1 MKSTLIKC
9 RINTLIL
16 VRKEKEMKKTFEF
29 DFYGKK
35 LVVETGEIAKQ
46 ADGAVLVRY
55 EDTVVLSTVC
65 CSDEPK
71 EGDFFPLT
79 VGYEEKQYAIGRIPG
94 GFLRRE
100 GRPGEHATLTARLI
114 DRPIRPMFSD
124 GFRNEVQIVN
134 TVMSVDLDATPEMA
148 AMFGSSLS
156 LCISD
161 IPFDGPIAG
170 VYVGR
175 VNGEF
180 VINPSVAQRE
190 VSDLNLAVAG
200 TKDAINMVEAGA
212 NELSEDVM
220 LDAIMFGHEAIKK
233 LCEFQETIKNEIG
246 KAKRVVSLYAPDP
259 VIKEDIYSRIG
270 ERMVKAISIFDKLE
284 RQAAIDALRKEITD
298 DYETREYAN
307 EKELRLTMLMVNDI
321 LENMVANEVRRLIT
335 EEKIRPDGRKV
346 DEIRPLDA
354 QVDLLPR
361 VHGSAMF
368 TRGQTQVISTCTLG
382 IKGDEQIIE
391 ALSPEDTKRWMHHY
405 NFPPFS
411 VGEIGR
417 MGTPGRREIGHG
429 ALGERALSY
438 VLPSE
443 EEFPYTI
450 RCVAEVCES
459 NGSSSQASIC
469 ASCMALMAAG
479 VPIKRMVSGIAMGLI
494 TSGPLDGNHPY
505 TILTDIQGLEDHFG
519 DMDFKVAGTEVGV
532 TALQM
537 DIKIKGVTRE
547 ILHDALMQ
555 AHEARA
561 QIREVMSKAISEPRA
576 ELSKYAPKYATF
588 MINKDKI
595 KDVIGTGGKVINDI
609 IERCNQVKIEIEDDG
624 RVTIYHTDK
633 ESIEKARKIIETIV
647 TDIEVGTV
655 FEGTVTHIEPK
666 KVFVQLM
673 EGKEGVCPVS
683 KLAKG
688 FVEDPNDV
696 VSVGDTLKVI
706 VTEIDKFGKTIV
718 SHADVEGGK
727 EPRNQGSR
735 GPRNND
741 RRNGPKFDRERGP
754 KNSFKSSLEDE
765 GFKEFKKEENK
776 AESEVKEEKVE
787 EKKKF
792 GFFHKK

>member
-1 MKSTLIKC
+1 
-9 RINTLIL
+9 
-16 VRKEKEMKKTFEF
+16 MKKVFELEF
-29 DFYGKK
+29 FGKK
-35 LVVETGEIAKQ
+35 LIVETGEIAKQ
-46 ADGAVLVRY
+46 ADGAVFTRFD
-55 EDTVVLSTVC
+55 DTVVLSTVC

-134 TVMSVDLDATPEMA
+134 EVMSVDLDATPEMT
-148 AMFGSSLS
+148 AMFGSSLA

-175 VNGEF
+175 VNGELI
-180 VINPSVAQRE
+180 INPTVEQRKN
-190 VSDLNLAVAG
+190 SDLNLVVAG

-212 NELSEDVM
+212 NELSEDEM

-233 LCEFQETIKNEIG
+233 LCDFEIQIANEIG
-246 KAKRVVSLYAPDP
+246 KKKREVSLYEPNP
-259 VIKEDIYSRIG
+259 VIKEDIYNRIG
-270 ERMVKAISIFDKLE
+270 EKMVSAISIFDKLE
-284 RQAAIDALRKEITD
+284 RQNAIDSLKKEILD
-298 DYETREYAN
+298 DYDSRTYTN
-307 EKELRLTMLMVNDI
+307 DKEHRLTMLMVNDI
-321 LENMVANEVRRLIT
+321 LEGMVANEVRRLIT

-382 IKGDEQIIE
+382 IKNDEQILE
-391 ALSPEDTKRWMHHY
+391 SLSPEETKRWMHHY

-411 VGEIGR
+411 VGEIGK

-438 VLPSE
+438 VLPSYE
-443 EEFPYTI
+443 DFPYTI

-494 TSGPLDGNHPY
+494 TSGPLDGKHPY

-519 DMDFKVAGTEVGV
+519 DMDFKVAGTEKGV

-555 AHEARA
+555 AHGARA
-561 QIREVMSKAISEPRA
+561 QIREVMAKAISEPRK
-576 ELSKYAPKYATF
+576 ELSKYAPKFETF
-588 MINKDKI
+588 YIDKDKI
-595 KDVIGTGGKVINDI
+595 KDVIGSGGKVINDI
-609 IERCNQVKIEIEDDG
+609 IERCNDVKIDIEDDG
-624 RVTIYHTDK
+624 KVTIYHTDAEAIAK
-633 ESIEKARKIIETIV
+633 AKSIILGIV
-647 TDIEVGTV
+647 REIEVGEE
-655 FEGTVTHIEPK
+655 FEGKVTRVEEYGA
-666 KVFVQLM
+666 FVSL
-673 EGKEGVCPVS
+673 EGDKEGLCHVS
-683 KLAKG
+683 TMKWGYLKDARD
-688 FVEDPNDV
+688 FVK
-696 VSVGDTLKVI
+696 VGDTLKVK
-706 VTEIDKFGKTIV
+706 VVGVDDHGKIKL
-718 SHADVEGGK
+718 SHK
-727 EPRNQGSR
+727 EYEQKPENYEERPAKKDFKKDNYRKDNKKVNYQ
-735 GPRNND
+735 
-741 RRNGPKFDRERGP
+741 NGESK
-754 KNSFKSSLEDE
+754 KSSPKVDD
-765 GFKEFKKEENK
+765 GFKEYKKPTDVKVELKE
-776 AESEVKEEKVE
+776 EVKEEPESQEHEAKGL
-787 EKKKF
+787 F
-792 GFFHKK
+792 GFFKKTK

>member
-1 MKSTLIKC
+1 
-9 RINTLIL
+9 
-16 VRKEKEMKKTFEF
+16 MKKVFEF
-29 DFYGKK
+29 EFYGKK

-46 ADGAVLVRY
+46 ADGAVLVRFN
-55 EDTVVLSTVC
+55 DTVVLSTVC

-114 DRPIRPMFSD
+114 DRPIRPMFPE

-134 TVMSVDLDATPEMA
+134 TVMSVDLDATPEMT
-148 AMFGSSLS
+148 AMFGSSLALS
-156 LCISD
+156 ISD

-180 VINPSVAQRE
+180 VINPSVEERE
-190 VSDLNLAVAG
+190 KSELNLAVAG
-200 TKDAINMVEAGA
+200 TEEAINMVEAGA

-233 LCEFQETIKNEIG
+233 LCAFQKEIAKEIG
-246 KAKRVVSLYAPDP
+246 KAKREVSLYAPDEA
-259 VIKEDIYSRIG
+259 IKKDIYDRIYDK
-270 ERMVKAISIFDKLE
+270 MVKSISIFDKLE
-284 RQAAIDALRKEITD
+284 RQNAIDALKKEIID
-298 DYETREYAN
+298 DYDARSY
-307 EKELRLTMLMVNDI
+307 KDDKDHRLTMLMVNDI
-321 LENMVANEVRRLIT
+321 LEKMVADEVRRLIT
-335 EEKIRPDGRKV
+335 VEKIRPDGRKV

-382 IKGDEQIIE
+382 IKDDEQILE
-391 ALSPEDTKRWMHHY
+391 SLSPEDHKRWMHHY

-555 AHEARA
+555 AHSARA
-561 QIREVMSKAISEPRA
+561 QIREVMSKAIAEPRK
-576 ELSKYAPKYATF
+576 ELSKYAPKFETF
-588 MINKDKI
+588 YIDKDKI
-595 KDVIGTGGKVINDI
+595 KDVIGSGGKVINDI
-609 IERCNQVKIEIEDDG
+609 IEKCNDVKIDIEDDG
-624 RVTIYHTDK
+624 KVTIYHTDK
-633 ESIEKARKIIETIV
+633 ESIEKAKSIIESIV
-647 TDIEVGTV
+647 REVEVGEE
-655 FEGTVTHIEPK
+655 FEGEVTRVEEYGA
-666 KVFVQLM
+666 FVKLF
-673 EGKEGVCPVS
+673 GDKEGLCHVS
-683 KLAKG
+683 KLAWGYVK
-688 FVEDPNDV
+688 DAHDV
-696 VSVGDTLKVI
+696 VKVGDTLKVKVI
-706 VTEIDKFGKTIV
+706 DIDDHGKIKLSHREFEENKNDEKPNSSKKDGENRKNPANRKDFSKKQYKKKPVETEKK
-718 SHADVEGGK
+718 SKNAD
-727 EPRNQGSR
+727 
-735 GPRNND
+735 
-741 RRNGPKFDRERGP
+741 
-754 KNSFKSSLEDE
+754 LED
-765 GFKEFKKEENK
+765 FKEFKKEEVASEK
-776 AESEVKEEKVE
+776 TVASESKVE
-787 EKKKF
+787 EKKSGLF
-792 GFFHKK
+792 GLFKKK